1 MASQRKSQLKRTQ
14 LITPIEKRIFILR
27 GERIMLSFDIA
38 VLYGI
43 EPKALVQAVKRNIDR
58 FPEDFMFQLNDQ
70 EFRNLKSQF
79 VTSSWGGIRRAKPYA
94 FSEQGVAMLSS
105 VLRSKRAVQVNIAI
119 MRPFVRVRE
128 ILAGNQE
135 LARKVTELEKKYD
148 IQFKV
153 VFDAI
158 RNLMAPSPPV
168 NRKQIGFR
176 GEPRKSS

>member
-1 MASQRKSQLKRTQ
+1 MSSQRKVG
-14 LITPIEKRIFILR
+14 TPLPALTGAIEKRIFVLR
-27 GERIMLSFDIA
+27 GQKVMLSFDLA
-38 VLYGI
+38 ELYGV
-43 EPKALVQAVKRNIDR
+43 EPKVLVQAVKRNIDR

-94 FSEQGVAMLSS
+94 FTEQGVAMLSS